1 MNNSLTMFVFD
12 CLLGS
17 GWNLFGIINPLQN
30 ALSVLRPLPS
40 REPSLPSEATAASLL
55 SASWTLLPLI
65 QAARS
70 QL

>member
-1 MNNSLTMFVFD
+1 MNNSLMMLIFDVVADPD

-17 GWNLFGIINPLQN
+17 GWSLFGIIIPLQN
-30 ALSVLRPLPS
+30 ALSVLRP
-40 REPSLPSEATAASLL
+40 LPSEATAASLL
-55 SASWTLLPLI
+55 SASWTFLPLI